1 MRHKFSEVFL
11 NSKAKLLERDMTETL
26 AKSLILFG
34 VLLTLVG
41 AVLYFARCSDLN
53 FFQWFGNLP
62 LDFKV
67 ERENFKFYF
76 PLGTSIVLSIVLSLL
91 FYFFRKL
98 SE

>member
-1 MRHKFSEVFL
+1 
-11 NSKAKLLERDMTETL
+11 MTETL

-34 VLLTLVG
+34 VLVALVG
-41 AVLYFARCSDLN
+41 VVLYFASRSDVN

>member
-1 MRHKFSEVFL
+1 
-11 NSKAKLLERDMTETL
+11 MTETL
-26 AKSLILFG
+26 AKSLILLG
-34 VLLTLVG
+34 VILALVG
-41 AVLYFARCSDLN
+41 VVLYFVSRSDAN

-91 FYFFRKL
+91 LYFFRKL